1 MKAKTN
7 KVIINKRNTIP
18 RKKSLTQQ
26 IKERQIYEEKA
37 VLILSMII
45 SSNKHTQFL
54 NNRLICCS

>member
-18 RKKSLTQQ
+18 RKKSLTQR
-26 IKERQIYEEKA
+26 IKDRQIYEEKA

-45 SSNKHTQFL
+45 SQINIF
-54 NNRLICCS
+54 